1 MKFVLRSSLLSFVLL
16 ASAAS
21 FAQHL
26 RAQIPVGTAPT
37 GIAVNITTNRVYVS
51 NIGSNTVSVIDG
63 ATNTVIKTIPVGN
76 QPTTVVLYAP
86 ANLVYAFN
94 SADNTLS
101 IIDGNTNTVQNTL
114 PTLFPFEAVAQLGQS
129 KWMYI
134 TDLAANQVHIVDI
147 TTFKKLGDVPV
158 TSPSAITIDSGSKLA
173 YVTSANSSIAVIDTT
188 THQVVNTF
196 SITNT
201 KIGAISVDSGDK
213 VLYAATSP
221 VGSNNS
227 SVSVLDATSGALLGT
242 STALGTVNDV
252 RALLGTHKAG
262 ATGGKTIGQ
271 DVHSLIFISNVTRD
285 VSGIV
290 VDVGKGPSRIGWNP
304 TTRVVYTDNVNSNDV
319 AVVGN

>member
-26 RAQIPVGTAPT
+26 RAQIPVGTTPT
-37 GIAVNITTNRVYVS
+37 GLAVNITTNRVYVS
-51 NIGSNTVSVIDG
+51 NTGSNTVSVIDG

-76 QPTTVVLYAP
+76 QPTTVVHYAP

-101 IIDGNTNTVQNTL
+101 IIDGNTNTVQGTI

-129 KWMYI
+129 KWMYF
-134 TDLAANQVHIVDI
+134 TDLAANQVHVVDI
-147 TTFKKLGDVPV
+147 TTFKKAGDVAV
-158 TSPSAITIDSGSKLA
+158 TSPSAITIDSQAKLA
-173 YVTSANSSIAVIDTT
+173 YVTSANSAIAVIDTT
-188 THQVVNTF
+188 THQVVDTF
-196 SITNT
+196 TITNT
-201 KIGAISVDSGDK
+201 NIGAISVDGGDK
-213 VLYAATSP
+213 LIYAATAP

-262 ATGGKTIGQ
+262 ATGGKTVGQ
-271 DVHSLIFISNVTRD
+271 DVHSVIFISGVTHD

-290 VDVGKGPSRIGWNP
+290 VNVGKNPSRIGWNP
-304 TTRVVYTDNVNSNDV
+304 NTRVVYTDNVNSNDV

>member
-37 GIAVNITTNRVYVS
+37 GIAVNITTNLIYVS
-51 NIGSNTVSVIDG
+51 NAGSNTVSVIDG
-63 ATNTVIKTIPVGN
+63 ATNAVIKTIPVGN
-76 QPTTVVLYAP
+76 QPKTVVLYAP
-86 ANLVYAFN
+86 ANLIYAFN

-147 TTFKKLGDVPV
+147 TTFKKLGDIAV

-188 THQVVNTF
+188 SHQVVNTF

-201 KIGAISVDSGDK
+201 NIGAISVDSGDK

-221 VGSNNS
+221 VGSANS
-227 SVSVLDATSGALLGT
+227 AVSVLDATSGALLGT

-252 RALLGTHKAG
+252 RALLGTHKAA
-262 ATGGKTIGQ
+262 ATGGKFVGQ

-290 VDVGKGPSRIGWNP
+290 VNVGKDPSRIGWNP
-304 TTRVVYTDNVNSNDV
+304 TTRVVYTNNLNSNDV